1 MSIGRFKEDN
11 EPGTPPSGCVFW
23 WFDAGDQVLKYKL
36 DDASVHV
43 FDGTDGNTILYG
55 TAAPTTEGVNGDFY
69 IRTTTNFIYGPKA
82 AGTWPAGTSLIGP
95 AGANGT
101 NGTDGN
107 TILYG
112 TAAPTTEGVDGDFY
126 IRTTTNF
133 IYGPKAA
140 GTWPSGT
147 SLVGPT
153 GATGA
158 TGASGASYLEGDG
171 AYFFTQTASDQG
183 GGRYEMTKGV
193 PAGGGFGIAN
203 AGVLNGD
210 TLAAFA
216 SITGYPNATYLPSG
230 VLSYFVQARQTAGT
244 QISKLYA
251 EFYTR
256 TVPGGT
262 NTLIATTPVSIAL
275 TGSNAEIS
283 GTVICPVVN
292 GLNLTDRL
300 LVVIKADISGVG
312 TAPDITI
319 DIQGANFSRARAPFE
334 ASLSIADTDSLP
346 EGATNLYFTDARAV
360 TALAGTIGKMAGYDG
375 AGELYSIPSLDIN
388 TTSNGIFQFLTI
400 EPNANSGGFQV
411 NETAVQF
418 DPQANSPNES
428 WNVFNHNIQLDI
440 NSSGFTQGT
449 AGLCSTI
456 INQGFTHQGT
466 GDVGQL
472 NGIMQNFQL
481 GNGTDPIDIK
491 GVGYVFG
498 FGNFAAGVN
507 VSGPVQGYGFQPTF
521 NASAT
526 VGSTQYMNGFYD
538 FTNAPIALPTYQS
551 FTTTPIIGSINN
563 NSNHVS
569 YNSAPTITTLT
580 GNAGYFALASSPTIT
595 NVNTGSVTGFNFNP
609 TVTLNKGNA
618 YGVNVNMGGITNY
631 AGVQASIVVQD
642 ITYTFI
648 QAGSY
653 NNIYT
658 IEYADTVTA
667 GSENVTILGN
677 AITVNI
683 ESGVSTA
690 TQVKAACD
698 AVPAFISAVSNSITG
713 TPSDPQVAA
722 AATNFAGGID
732 PGTRKA
738 ALFQGDVEIQGGL
751 SFTGGLT
758 LAAIN
763 SFAPYTVTSGLG
775 VASVDTL
782 ITAPDVPANATI
794 TGTDLL
800 AINTAMLMTIGTNA
814 TVTSSFLGYAAL
826 GLPAVLSMGT
836 GSTIDQVSG
845 ATFAISLDAG
855 AAGGTVAN
863 VDLCRALAIPNGVTT
878 LTQLSGYKFEL
889 PFGDPGTT
897 TWGFYSAPTSA
908 HNYFA
913 GDVVVGTSDTP
924 TNSSVGIELN
934 STTQAI
940 LNARMTTTQRNAL
953 TAVNGMQIY
962 NTTDDK
968 LQVYAAGSW
977 VDLH

>member
-1 MSIGRFKEDN
+1 
-11 EPGTPPSGCVFW
+11 
-23 WFDAGDQVLKYKL
+23 
-36 DDASVHV
+36 
-43 FDGTDGNTILYG
+43 
-55 TAAPTTEGVNGDFY
+55 
-69 IRTTTNFIYGPKA
+69 
-82 AGTWPAGTSLIGP
+82 
-95 AGANGT
+95 
-101 NGTDGN
+101 
-107 TILYG
+107 
-112 TAAPTTEGVDGDFY
+112 
-126 IRTTTNF
+126 
-133 IYGPKAA
+133 
-140 GTWPSGT
+140 
-147 SLVGPT
+147 
-153 GATGA
+153 
-158 TGASGASYLEGDG
+158 
-171 AYFFTQTASDQG
+171 
-183 GGRYEMTKGV
+183 
-193 PAGGGFGIAN
+193 
-203 AGVLNGD
+203 
-210 TLAAFA
+210 
-216 SITGYPNATYLPSG
+216 
-230 VLSYFVQARQTAGT
+230 
-244 QISKLYA
+244 
-251 EFYTR
+251 
-256 TVPGGT
+256 
-262 NTLIATTPVSIAL
+262 
-275 TGSNAEIS
+275 
-283 GTVICPVVN
+283 
-292 GLNLTDRL
+292 
-300 LVVIKADISGVG
+300 
-312 TAPDITI
+312 
-319 DIQGANFSRARAPFE
+319 
-334 ASLSIADTDSLP
+334 
-346 EGATNLYFTDARAV
+346 
-360 TALAGTIGKMAGYDG
+360 
-375 AGELYSIPSLDIN
+375 
-388 TTSNGIFQFLTI
+388 
-400 EPNANSGGFQV
+400 
-411 NETAVQF
+411 
-418 DPQANSPNES
+418 
-428 WNVFNHNIQLDI
+428 
-440 NSSGFTQGT
+440 
-449 AGLCSTI
+449 
-456 INQGFTHQGT
+456 
-466 GDVGQL
+466 
-472 NGIMQNFQL
+472 
-481 GNGTDPIDIK
+481 
-491 GVGYVFG
+491 
-498 FGNFAAGVN
+498 
-507 VSGPVQGYGFQPTF
+507 
-521 NASAT
+521 
-526 VGSTQYMNGFYD
+526 
-538 FTNAPIALPTYQS
+538 
-551 FTTTPIIGSINN
+551 
-563 NSNHVS
+563 
-569 YNSAPTITTLT
+569 
-580 GNAGYFALASSPTIT
+580 
-595 NVNTGSVTGFNFNP
+595 VNTGSVTGFNFNP